1 MATTDEGRRTAD
13 VSSTD
18 EELRATGVASTF
30 ASAAG
35 RRSSV
40 APGLIV
46 LAIGLLVVLL
56 IPRVAPSHYVLLM
69 LPFFANCIILL
80 GLNLLFGY
88 TGLLSFGHAL
98 FLGLGA
104 YTTAFC
110 TSNFGIRSMEVILLL
125 AVVISLIVAV
135 PIGALCVRFV
145 KIYFGL
151 LMLAF
156 SMVFYSFLIK
166 FSWWTNG
173 DQGVNVRAPTLLGVI
188 SPAQGESIQ
197 FLTGAYYYY
206 CLALLLILGFV
217 RWRIVHSPFGLSLRA
232 VRDNPQKAEYL
243 GVPVRR
249 YRWYAF
255 LLSAVYGGIG
265 GALLAPPAN
274 LADPLIVYWTNSGNL
289 VFMTVLGGF
298 TSFAGPILGA
308 FVFIFLQDW
317 LMSSRFEYWRFV
329 FGAILALIVIFAPGG
344 LMGLIT
350 DGWTRLRRSAGSQA

>member
-1 MATTDEGRRTAD
+1 MKDEGLSTLDRSVASD
-13 VSSTD
+13 PAAVSPRF
-18 EELRATGVASTF
+18 LRAPD
-30 ASAAG
+30 
-35 RRSSV
+35 RPSSFILHPSSFILAPLLLAVLILPLV
-40 APGLIV
+40 APQ
-46 LAIGLLVVLL
+46 
-56 IPRVAPSHYVLLM
+56 HYVLLM

-104 YTTAFC
+104 YTTAFF
-110 TSNFGIRSMEVILLL
+110 TSRFEIRSMEVILLAAVAVAL
-125 AVVISLIVAV
+125 AVAIPV
-135 PIGALCVRFV
+135 GALCVRFV

-166 FSWWTNG
+166 FTWWTNG
-173 DQGVNVRAPTLLGVI
+173 DQGVNVRAPTLLGAI
-188 SPAQGESIQ
+188 TPAQGGSIQ

-206 CLALLLILGFV
+206 CIVVLLVLGFV
-217 RWRIVHSPFGLSLRA
+217 MWRIVHSPFGLSLRA

-249 YRWYAF
+249 CRWYAF
-255 LLSAVYGGIG
+255 LISAGYGGIG
-265 GALLAPPAN
+265 GALLAPPAS
-274 LADPLIVYWTNSGNL
+274 LADPLMVYWTASGNL

-298 TSFAGPILGA
+298 GSFFGPILGA

-329 FGAILALIVIFAPGG
+329 FGAILALIVVFAPGG
-344 LMGLIT
+344 LMGLIA
-350 DGWTRLRRSAGSQA
+350 GGVARVRQSAGRQA

>member
-1 MATTDEGRRTAD
+1 MDGLRLPTGDGRPTT
-13 VSSTD
+13 
-18 EELRATGVASTF
+18 
-30 ASAAG
+30 AAG
-35 RRSSV
+35 PPVLGWRP
-40 APGLIV
+40 APAPILLGIV
-46 LAIGLLVVLL
+46 LLAALSAPL
-56 IPRVAPSHYVLLM
+56 VAPSHYIVLM

-110 TSNFGIRSMEVILLL
+110 SSQFGIRSMEVILLL
-125 AVVISLIVAV
+125 AALISLAVAV
-135 PIGALCVRFV
+135 PVGALCVRFV

-156 SMVFYSFLIK
+156 SMVFYTFLIK
-166 FSWWTNG
+166 FSWLTHG
-173 DQGVNVRAPTLLGVI
+173 DQGVNVRPPTLVGAI
-188 SPAQGESIQ
+188 TPAAGESVQ

-206 CLALLLILGFV
+206 CLALLVVLGYIM
-217 RWRIVHSPFGLSLRA
+217 WRIVHSPFGLCLRA

-243 GVPVRR
+243 GVGVRR

-255 LLSAVYGGIG
+255 VISAVYGGIG

-274 LADPLIVYWTNSGNL
+274 LADPTMVYWTNSGNL

-298 TSFAGPILGA
+298 GHFFGPVLGA

-317 LMSSRFEYWRFV
+317 VMSKTEYWRFV
-329 FGAILALIVIFAPGG
+329 FGAVLALIVVFAPGG
-344 LMGLIT
+344 LMRLL
-350 DGWTRLRRSAGSQA
+350 TRSSSALRFPARRAG

>member
-1 MATTDEGRRTAD
+1 M
-13 VSSTD
+13 
-18 EELRATGVASTF
+18 LGVVVLAVL
-30 ASAAG
+30 
-35 RRSSV
+35 V
-40 APGLIV
+40 APL
-46 LAIGLLVVLL
+46 LAPPRYVV
-56 IPRVAPSHYVLLM
+56 LM

-110 TSNFGIRSMEVILLL
+110 TSQFGIRGMELIILL
-125 AVVISLIVAV
+125 AVAVSLAVAIPV
-135 PIGALCVRFV
+135 GALCVRFV

-173 DQGVNVRAPTLLGVI
+173 DQGVTVRAPTLLGLVT
-188 SPAQGESIQ
+188 PAPGESIQ

-206 CLALLLILGFV
+206 TLGLLLILAFV
-217 RWRIVHSPFGLSLRA
+217 MWRIVHSPFGLSLRA

-265 GALLAPPAN
+265 GALLAPPAS
-274 LADPLIVYWTNSGNL
+274 LADPTIVYWTNSGNL

-298 TSFAGPILGA
+298 TSFFGPLLGA

-317 LMSSRFEYWRFV
+317 VMSRTEYWRFV
-329 FGAILALIVIFAPGG
+329 FGAILALIVIFAPSG
-344 LMGLIT
+344 LMGLLT
-350 DGWTRLRRSAGSQA
+350 TAQAGLRRASGRQV